1 MKIKRSTSKQFLKC
15 CQNFIRPNWEWKIS
29 NFENKYLICTF
40 QHFFHFISF
49 PASRRKKNW
58 NLKSKSISES
68 DWSERFDADIAPPSQ
83 NLFIPEFY
91 YYFLFLNFFCYFFI
105 RIESV
110 KSAEEW
116 ICREYLPTPFF
127 KFQQT
132 VSNQI
137 STFIFSF
144 FSEIFL
150 IHALPSFE
158 KFNKAKKQKQKSKKK
173 DSGRHFRHF
182 EISEYKKG
190 GIDLSRN
197 LSH

>member
-1 MKIKRSTSKQFLKC
+1 MKNLQFWEQIFDLYISTFFS
-15 CQNFIRPNWEWKIS
+15 
-29 NFENKYLICTF
+29 
-40 QHFFHFISF
+40 FHFISCF
-49 PASRRKKNW
+49 PTKKNW

-116 ICREYLPTPFF
+116 ICRDYLPTPFF
-127 KFQQT
+127 EFQQT

-173 DSGRHFRHF
+173 TQADISDIFWYPSTKRGESIWAEIFLIKLLSLHFLLC
-182 EISEYKKG
+182 S
-190 GIDLSRN
+190 L
-197 LSH
+197 